1 MELRYLFQVPNIAIR
16 YLYTLQSDHHSKSS
30 YHPSLHKDIAL
41 LLTMFPVLCI
51 TSPWLVCFITESLHF
66 LISFTY
72 STQSSAP
79 LPSGNHQF
87 ILGIYDCLFCLV
99 LSFVFFFRFHI
110 QVWSY
115 GVFLSLS
122 LTYLTQ
128 YGTLK
133 VHPCLCK
140 WQDFILFYGL
150 VVCVCKHTLHVKVI
164 INRYW

>member
-41 LLTMFPVLCI
+41 LLTMFPVLYI

-66 LISFTY
+66 LIFFTY

-99 LSFVFFFRFHI
+99 LSFVFFFQIPHTSVIIWCF
-110 QVWSY
+110 S
-115 GVFLSLS
+115 LSLS
-122 LTYLTQ
+122 DLSHSVWYSQGPPMSLQ
-128 YGTLK
+128 MARFHSFLW
-133 VHPCLCK
+133 PSC
-140 WQDFILFYGL
+140 
-150 VVCVCKHTLHVKVI
+150 VCV
-164 INRYW
+164 

>member
-1 MELRYLFQVPNIAIR
+1 MELTYLFQVRNIAIR
-16 YLYTLQSDHHSKSS
+16 YLYTLQNDHHDKSS

-41 LLTMFPVLCI
+41 LLTRFPVLYI
-51 TSPWLVCFITESLHF
+51 TSPWLVCFITGSRYF

-72 STQSSAP
+72 RTQSSTP

-87 ILGIYDCLFCLV
+87 VLRIYDSVSV
-99 LSFVFFFRFHI
+99 LSAPFFFFFRFHM

-115 GVFLSLS
+115 GLSLC
-122 LTYLTQ
+122 LTYFTQ
-128 YGTLK
+128 YDSLK

-150 VVCVCKHTLHVKVI
+150 VVCVYIHTLHVKVI
-164 INRYW
+164 FFFFF